1 MNLNSL
7 VYICQKCAIDR
18 RLRPPT
24 FAPLS
29 VREGPYSVLK
39 CLSMAHFSKILPPG
53 GNVYLRHFRISPEL
67 PFPHRGIFSHKSA
80 P

>member
-29 VREGPYSVLK
+29 AREGRPSVLK
-39 CLSMAHFSKILPPG
+39 CLSMAHFCEKI
-53 GNVYLRHFRISPEL
+53 
-67 PFPHRGIFSHKSA
+67 FPDGETAILVRF
-80 P
+80 